1 MLIYALGALALG
13 AVAGIFLAFRHFVHK
28 RLPVWVA
35 LAHGVGGA
43 TGFTL
48 VLLTVVQQP
57 YFTLAKQ
64 ALYLF
69 IVTIA
74 LGCVNLL
81 FHVRKVRHRT
91 SLIVMHALT
100 AVSGVLTLIYAIAT
114 GPGESPAVAATATS
128 LAPSA
133 APAETPPEPVAPVP
147 SAPAPE
153 AVASA
158 APSAA
163 PAASAVPAPAAAAP
177 STAGALPLDPAVKS
191 ALAQRFAFGSN
202 SATILTSSIPALNA
216 IAKALKEHPEVA
228 LIEVQGHA
236 DSRGSDQHNVE
247 LTRSRASAVV
257 AALVAMGVAPDRLR
271 AAGYGARCPLNAAC
285 GGSDAPA
292 TCLEVGTM
300 EADRRV
306 IFVPLKSG
314 STTFVGDVVCERGR
328 DLIPVEHRAHQR

>member
-1 MLIYALGALALG
+1 MLIYALVALAIG
-13 AVAGIFLAFRHFVHK
+13 AVAGIFLAFRHFVRK

-35 LAHGVGGA
+35 LAHGIGGA

-69 IVTIA
+69 IATIA

-91 SLIVMHALT
+91 SLIVMHALC
-100 AVSGVLTLIYAIAT
+100 AVSGVLTLIFAIAT
-114 GPGESPAVAATATS
+114 GPGESPAVAATAPAPTAAEA
-128 LAPSA
+128 APSS
-133 APAETPPEPVAPVP
+133 AESTG
-147 SAPAPE
+147 SAPPSTPE

-158 APSAA
+158 APAASIAPAPMAA
-163 PAASAVPAPAAAAP
+163 PAPVAELA
-177 STAGALPLDPAVKS
+177 LDPAVKS
-191 ALAQRFAFGSN
+191 ALSQPFAFGSN
-202 SATILTSSIPALNA
+202 SSTVLTSAVPALAA

-236 DSRGSDQHNVE
+236 DARGTDEHNVE
-247 LTRSRASAVV
+247 LTRARAGAVV
-257 AALVAMGVAPDRLR
+257 AALTAMGVATDRLR

-285 GGSDAPA
+285 GRSDAPA
-292 TCLEVGTM
+292 MCLEAGTM

-306 IFVPLKSG
+306 VFVPLKAGNASL
-314 STTFVGDVVCERGR
+314 SGDVVCERGR
-328 DLIPVEHRAHQR
+328 DLIPAEDRPFQR

>member
-1 MLIYALGALALG
+1 MLIYALGAFAIG
-13 AVAGIFLAFRHFVHK
+13 ATAGIFLAFRHFVHK

-57 YFTLAKQ
+57 TFTLAKQ

-81 FHVRKVRHRT
+81 FHVRRVRHRT

-114 GPGESPAVAATATS
+114 GPGESPAVAATQRSAAEATPTATETAAPA
-128 LAPSA
+128 APSA
-133 APAETPPEPVAPVP
+133 A
-147 SAPAPE
+147 E

-158 APSAA
+158 APSPAPSA
-163 PAASAVPAPAAAAP
+163 SAPGPSPAAGAPAAAGEL
-177 STAGALPLDPAVKS
+177 TLDPALKS
-191 ALAQRFAFGSN
+191 ALSQPFAFGSN
-202 SATILTSSIPALNA
+202 SATVLTSSVPALGA

-228 LIEVQGHA
+228 SIEVQGHA
-236 DSRGSDQHNVE
+236 DSRGSDEHNVE
-247 LTRSRASAVV
+247 LTRARAAAVV
-257 AALVAMGVAPDRLR
+257 QALVSMGVEKERLH
-271 AAGYGARCPLNAAC
+271 AAGYGARCPLNPAC
-285 GGSDAPA
+285 AGSDAPP
-292 TCLEVGTM
+292 TCLEPGTM

-306 IFVPLKSG
+306 VFVPLKAGNTS
-314 STTFVGDVVCERGR
+314 FVGDLVCERGR
-328 DLIPVEHRAHQR
+328 DLIPADDRKHQR

>member
-1 MLIYALGALALG
+1 MLIYALVALAIG
-13 AVAGIFLAFRHFVHK
+13 AIAGIFLAFRHFVRK

-114 GPGESPAVAATATS
+114 GPGEAPAVAATAR
-128 LAPSA
+128 
-133 APAETPPEPVAPVP
+133 PVP
-147 SAPAPE
+147 SAAEPAPTAAE
-153 AVASA
+153 SAV
-158 APSAA
+158 AA
-163 PAASAVPAPAAAAP
+163 PAAAPAPAGAAAP
-177 STAGALPLDPAVKS
+177 TAAAPAPASASDLTLDPSVKS
-191 ALAQRFAFGSN
+191 ALSQPLGFGSN
-202 SATILTSSIPALNA
+202 SATLLTSSVPALSA
-216 IAKALKEHPEVA
+216 IAKALKDHPEVA

-236 DSRGSDQHNVE
+236 DRRGSDEHNVE
-247 LTRSRASAVV
+247 LTRARASAVV
-257 AALVAMGVAPDRLR
+257 AALVAMGVEKSRLL
-271 AAGYGARCPLNAAC
+271 AVGYGARCPLQAAC
-285 GGSDAPA
+285 GGGDPPA
-292 TCLEVGTM
+292 TCLETATM

-306 IFVPLKSG
+306 VFVPLKSG
-314 STTFVGDVVCERGR
+314 NTSFLGDLVCDRGR
-328 DLIPVEHRAHQR
+328 DLIPAAHRAHQR

>member
-13 AVAGIFLAFRHFVHK
+13 AVAGIFLAFRHFVRQ

-35 LAHGVGGA
+35 LAHGIGGA

-57 YFTLAKQ
+57 HFALAKQ

-91 SLIVMHALT
+91 SLILLHALT

-114 GPGESPAVAATATS
+114 GPGEGPAVAAPAAAP
-128 LAPSA
+128 APSA
-133 APAETPPEPVAPVP
+133 APAEPAGEPVA
-147 SAPAPE
+147 SAAPAAD

-163 PAASAVPAPAAAAP
+163 PAEPAAAAP
-177 STAGALPLDPAVKS
+177 ATVAALTLDPSVKVPLS
-191 ALAQRFAFGSN
+191 QPFAFGSN
-202 SATILTSSIPALNA
+202 SATVLTSSLPALSA
-216 IAKALKEHPEVA
+216 IAKALKEHPEVT

-236 DSRGSDQHNVE
+236 DARGGDEHNVE
-247 LTRSRASAVV
+247 LTRARASAVV
-257 AALVAMGVAPDRLR
+257 QALVAMGVASERLR
-271 AAGYGARCPLNAAC
+271 AVGYGARCPLNSAC

-292 TCLEVGTM
+292 TCLEAGTM

-306 IFVPLKSG
+306 VFVPLASG
-314 STTFVGDVVCERGR
+314 NSVFQGDLVCERGR
-328 DLIPVEHRAHQR
+328 DLIPAEHRKHQR